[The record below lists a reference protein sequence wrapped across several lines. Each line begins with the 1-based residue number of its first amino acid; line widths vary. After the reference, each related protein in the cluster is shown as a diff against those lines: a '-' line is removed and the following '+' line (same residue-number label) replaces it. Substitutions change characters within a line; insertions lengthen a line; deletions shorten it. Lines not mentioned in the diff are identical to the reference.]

1 MIQTQT
7 NLDKID
13 HDIIHI
19 LQEDSSTPFV
29 EVAEKIG
36 VTDGTIHQRVR
47 KLKKSGVIK
56 RFTIQLNSEM
66 LGNDSLSYAMV
77 AVEPGYLEDV
87 SKRISKN
94 SHIQEIQEVHTQGQL
109 LLKIRASSS
118 EEMRNII
125 VEELRKIKGITDTEL
140 IPVYKTWKEENTLM
154 L

>member
-1 MIQTQT
+1 MQT
-7 NLDKID
+7 NLDNID
-13 HDIIHI
+13 LDIIQI

-29 EVAEKIG
+29 AVAEKIG

-56 RFTIQLNSEM
+56 RFTIQLNNEM

-94 SHIQEIQEVHTQGQL
+94 LHI
-109 LLKIRASSS
+109 R
-118 EEMRNII
+118 R
-125 VEELRKIKGITDTEL
+125 DT
-140 IPVYKTWKEENTLM
+140 KHNS
-154 L
+154 